1 MVITLLSLKQI
12 RHEIALYFY
21 LIYGYSKNDRF
32 CLTAPKWNFVEKGFE
47 QKNCPLKINK
57 IFL

>member
-1 MVITLLSLKQI
+1 MVITLLSFKWI
-12 RHEIALYFY
+12 RHDIALYFY
-21 LIYGYSKNDRF
+21 LIYRYSKNDRF
-32 CLTAPKWNFVEKGFE
+32 GLTAPKWNFVEKGYG